1 MGLMDKAKQLKQLNE
16 MRVQAKKMQKA
27 LADEKVEVEESGI
40 KVVLTGDMK
49 IEEITID
56 GEEEKRVVNVLNKAM
71 KKAQKL
77 AAKKMQEMSGGL
89 GGLLKGLGS

>member
-1 MGLMDKAKQLKQLNE
+1 MDKAKQLKQLNE
-16 MRVQAKKMQKA
+16 MRAQAKRMQKA
-27 LADEKVEVEESGI
+27 LVDEKVEVEESGI

-49 IEEITID
+49 IEEIAID

-89 GGLLKGLGS
+89 EGLLKGLGQ